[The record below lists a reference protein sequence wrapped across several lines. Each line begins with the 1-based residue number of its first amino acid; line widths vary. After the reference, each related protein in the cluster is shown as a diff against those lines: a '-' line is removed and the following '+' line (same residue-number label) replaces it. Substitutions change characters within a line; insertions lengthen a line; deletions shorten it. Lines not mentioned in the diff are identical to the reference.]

1 MLNSKHDQIQQ
12 VIGGLE
18 RASWDSARQ
27 AYSIRRA
34 RRGILIAGFFI
45 FLGLLIFT
53 ITSWQSGG
61 WENYYKVAVTVLHV
75 IFTGFLVFLFLKQV
89 QRLHSSAASLRQ
101 AIAERDEQTAPPAA
115 EQPAPLTAAEFSI
128 GPERLNLFGGWRNSF
143 AGAASLTLLC
153 FLPGAGFA
161 ALLVALIENN
171 VFDHLSLTLNIILGV
186 FLVLLGLA
194 AFFSMVVG
202 LIALVLLPGVP
213 RHAYLVADESG
224 VRWWK
229 KAWGKYSR
237 FSISWYEAR
246 SFFMIAYSGKK
257 EESWHRFYALD
268 TPDTILIWHI
278 YEETNAKQIAA
289 HERLCRLIV
298 TRTKLPLRD
307 LSAAVEK
314 LVSIDE
320 PSSDERQPAVAAIPA
335 RRAED
340 D

>member
-1 MLNSKHDQIQQ
+1 MLSSKHDQIQQ

-27 AYSIRRA
+27 AWARKRA
-34 RRGILIAGFFI
+34 RIAILIAGVFF
-45 FLGLLIFT
+45 FLFLLTPI

-61 WENYYKVAVTVLHV
+61 WETYYKAVCAVLEA
-75 IFTGFLVFLFLKQV
+75 ICTGFAVRLFWKQV
-89 QRLHSSAASLRQ
+89 QQLHSSAVSLRQ
-101 AIAERDEQTAPPAA
+101 AIAERDEQTAPLAA

-128 GPERLNLFGGWRNSF
+128 GAEHLSLFGNWRNSF
-143 AGAASLTLLC
+143 ARAAALTVLC
-153 FLPGAGFA
+153 FLPGAGSA

-171 VFDHLSLTLNIILGV
+171 AFNYLPLALSIILIV
-186 FLVLLGLA
+186 FFVLLGLA
-194 AFFSMVVG
+194 SGFVG
-202 LIALVLLPGVP
+202 IICLILLSDAP

-229 KAWGKYSR
+229 KAWGKYSQ

-246 SFFMIAYSGKK
+246 SFFMIAYAGKK
-257 EESWHRFYALD
+257 EGSWHRVYALD
-268 TPDTILIWHI
+268 TPDTILIWRI
-278 YEETNAKQIAA
+278 NEETNTKQIAA
-289 HERLCRLIV
+289 HERFCRLIV

-320 PSSDERQPAVAAIPA
+320 PSSDEQQPALAAILA

-340 D
+340 E